1 MEEDWFSS
9 SSHDADTEFNR
20 SFMERYNE
28 LQDMINEGEALLQS
42 LDVE

>member
-1 MEEDWFSS
+1 MEQ
-9 SSHDADTEFNR
+9 
-20 SFMERYNE
+20 YNE